1 MSKRSG
7 RKSQAANDFLE
18 PKPVESLTATDV
30 GTSRTF
36 NNGAANLSWSL
47 PAGSPEA
54 TSYTITTTPSSTT
67 ETTSNTSFQFTG
79 LSSNTSYTFSVV
91 GSNAA
96 GSSAATE
103 SSSVLI
109 TTVPAKPV
117 SVSAASPSADQDVVS
132 WSAGATGGKAITSF
146 TVVSSDGPSYTNSTS
161 PKTISETANTSQ
173 TYTIYA
179 INDNGTSEGETTN
192 SVTTTAPFFPP
203 FFPYFPPFF
212 PFFPFFPP
220 YFPPFFPFFP
230 FFPPYFPPFFPFF
243 PFFPPFFPPRFGPFF
258 PPAFGPYFVRCVDGD
273 TLILTSEGLK
283 PARDIKIGEKL
294 LTVDAKAISGESNFA
309 PLQIN
314 VQDLE
319 ISNLVQTEV
328 TNVIASD
335 KVDRVYFNNDKTAQF
350 TETHPI
356 FVKRNNEYRVV
367 EAGTVQAGDALIQIN
382 IGALGETVLMSEVI
396 SEIEVTE
403 VNKVTLDVAKD
414 VYTFSCDSYNW
425 YFAGNILTHNK

>member
-1 MSKRSG
+1 
-7 RKSQAANDFLE
+7 
-18 PKPVESLTATDV
+18 
-30 GTSRTF
+30 
-36 NNGAANLSWSL
+36 
-47 PAGSPEA
+47 
-54 TSYTITTTPSSTT
+54 
-67 ETTSNTSFQFTG
+67 
-79 LSSNTSYTFSVV
+79 
-91 GSNAA
+91 
-96 GSSAATE
+96 
-103 SSSVLI
+103 
-109 TTVPAKPV
+109 VPAKPV
-117 SVSAASPSADQDVVS
+117 SVSAASPNADQDVVS

-146 TVVSSDGPSYTNSTS
+146 TVVSSDGPSYPNSTS
-161 PKTISETANTSQ
+161 PKTISETAGTSQ

-179 INDNGTSEGETTN
+179 INDNGTSEGQSTN

-203 FFPYFPPFF
+203 FFPPS
-212 PFFPFFPP
+212 
-220 YFPPFFPFFP
+220 
-230 FFPPYFPPFFPFF
+230 
-243 PFFPPFFPPRFGPFF
+243 FGPFF
-258 PPAFGPYFVRCVDGD
+258 PPAFGPYFTRCVDGD

-328 TNVIASD
+328 TNIIASD

-367 EAGTVQAGDALIQIN
+367 EAGTVQEGDVLIQIN
-382 IGALGETVLMSEVI
+382 IDALNETPTMSEVI

-403 VNKVTLDVAKD
+403 VNKVTLNVAKD

>member
-18 PKPVESLTATDV
+18 PKPVENLTATDV
-30 GTSRTF
+30 GTARAYTD
-36 NNGAANLSWSL
+36 GAANLSWEL
-47 PAGSPEA
+47 PAGSPPA
-54 TSYTITTTPSSTT
+54 TSYSITTTPSSTT

-79 LSSNTSYTFSVV
+79 LSSNTSYTFSVT

-96 GSSAATE
+96 GTSAATT

-109 TTVPAKPV
+109 TTVPQAPQSP
-117 SVSAASPSADQDVVS
+117 SVSTPNANEDIVT
-132 WSAGATGGKAITSF
+132 WSAGETGGKAINSY
-146 TVVSSDGPSYTNSTS
+146 TVVSSDGPEYTNSTS
-161 PKTISETANTSQ
+161 PKAISESGGTTQS
-173 TYTIYA
+173 YTIYA
-179 INDNGTSEGETTN
+179 INDNGTSLGATTG
-192 SVTTTAPFFPP
+192 SVTTTPPFFPP

-212 PFFPFFPP
+212 PFFPPFFPFFPYFPPFFP

-230 FFPPYFPPFFPFF
+230 YFPPFFPY
-243 PFFPPFFPPRFGPFF
+243 FPPSFGPFF

-294 LTVDAKAISGESNFA
+294 LTVDAKAISEGSNSA

-319 ISNLVQTEV
+319 ITNLVQTEV
-328 TNVIASD
+328 TNIIASD

-367 EAGTVQAGDALIQIN
+367 EAGTVQEGDFLVTINLVALR
-382 IGALGETVLMSEVI
+382 ETVIISEAISEV
-396 SEIEVTE
+396 EVTE
-403 VNKVTLDVAKD
+403 VNKITLDSPKD

>member
-79 LSSNTSYTFSVV
+79 LSSGTSYTFSVV

-146 TVVSSDGPSYTNSTS
+146 TVVSSDGPSYANSTS
-161 PKTISETANTSQ
+161 PKTISETGNTTQ

-192 SVTTTAPFFPP
+192 SITTTAPFFPP
-203 FFPYFPPFF
+203 FF
-212 PFFPFFPP
+212 P

-283 PARDIKIGEKL
+283 PARNIKIGEKL
-294 LTVDAKAISGESNFA
+294 LTVDAKAISEESNFT

-335 KVDRVYFNNDKTAQF
+335 KVDRVYFNDDKTAQF

-382 IGALGETVLMSEVI
+382 LGALGETIVMSEVI

>member
-79 LSSNTSYTFSVV
+79 LSSGTSYTFSVV

-146 TVVSSDGPSYTNSTS
+146 TVVSSDGPSYANSTS
-161 PKTISETANTSQ
+161 PKTISETGNTTQ

-192 SVTTTAPFFPP
+192 SITTTAPFFPP
-203 FFPYFPPFF
+203 FF
-212 PFFPFFPP
+212 P

-294 LTVDAKAISGESNFA
+294 LTVDAKAISEESNFT

-335 KVDRVYFNNDKTAQF
+335 KVDRVYFNDDKTAQF

-382 IGALGETVLMSEVI
+382 LGALGETIVMSEVI